1 MSFIIKK
8 TWNFFKSYLYIKFYT
23 IMVIGHRQNIKVYRE
38 TDLTL
43 IFKRWFNG
51 VKASLSTE
59 QSLVFIG
66 LVQKHFMI
74 SYSKKKSKKR
84 VNIILKKSRKKK
96 NHLQ

>member
-1 MSFIIKK
+1 
-8 TWNFFKSYLYIKFYT
+8 
-23 IMVIGHRQNIKVYRE
+23 MVIGHRQNIKVYRE

-66 LVQKHFMI
+66 LVQKHLQEKKFMI
-74 SYSKKKSKKR
+74 LYSKKKSKKR

>member
-1 MSFIIKK
+1 
-8 TWNFFKSYLYIKFYT
+8 
-23 IMVIGHRQNIKVYRE
+23 MVIGHRQNIKVYRE

-74 SYSKKKSKKR
+74 LYSKKKSKKR

-96 NHLQ
+96 SPSINLYSNSFILIFYRKCIKN